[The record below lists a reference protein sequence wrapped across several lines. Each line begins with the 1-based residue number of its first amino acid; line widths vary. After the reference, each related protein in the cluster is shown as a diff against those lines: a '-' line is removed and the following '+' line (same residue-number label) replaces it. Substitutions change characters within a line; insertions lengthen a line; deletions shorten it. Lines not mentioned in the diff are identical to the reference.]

1 MAADITSD
9 CVPLQSSTGDGGQAV
24 NKLGYTAYPQ
34 GHWFKMGLKVEKT
47 TQYGQTTYRVTY
59 QVTALQLHHPYGESL
74 LQLYESRPYSCT
86 IPMENPYCSC
96 KLTPRRAP
104 VHPEGW
110 RRRDRRRL
118 VRPCR

>member
-74 LQLYESRPYSCT
+74 LQL
-86 IPMENPYCSC
+86 
-96 KLTPRRAP
+96 
-104 VHPEGW
+104 
-110 RRRDRRRL
+110 
-118 VRPCR
+118 